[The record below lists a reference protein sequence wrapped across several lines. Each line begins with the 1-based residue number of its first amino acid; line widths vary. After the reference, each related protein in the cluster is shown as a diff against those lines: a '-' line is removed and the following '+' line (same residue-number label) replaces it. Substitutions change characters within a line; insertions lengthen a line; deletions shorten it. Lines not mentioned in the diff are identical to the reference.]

1 MELEI
6 WQWALLAVA
15 ILLIVGLIVMKTKG
29 KK

>member
-6 WQWALLAVA
+6 WQWALLGVA
-15 ILLIVGLIVMKTKG
+15 IALIVGLIVMKTK

>member
-6 WQWALLAVA
+6 WQWGLLAVA
-15 ILLIVGLIVMKTKG
+15 ILLIVGLVVMKTK

>member
-6 WQWALLAVA
+6 WQWALLGVA
-15 ILLIVGLIVMKTKG
+15 ILLIVAFVVMKTK

>member
-6 WQWALLAVA
+6 WQWALIGVAVA
-15 ILLIVGLIVMKTKG
+15 LLVGLIVMKTK

>member
-6 WQWALLAVA
+6 WQWALLGVA
-15 ILLIVGLIVMKTKG
+15 ILLIVGLIVMKTK

>member
-6 WQWALLAVA
+6 WQWALLGVAVA
-15 ILLIVGLIVMKTKG
+15 LIVGLIVMKTK

>member
-6 WQWALLAVA
+6 WQWALLGVAV
-15 ILLIVGLIVMKTKG
+15 LLIVGLIVMKTK

>member
-1 MELEI
+1 MQLEI

-15 ILLIVGLIVMKTKG
+15 ILLIVGLVVMKTK

>member
-15 ILLIVGLIVMKTKG
+15 ILLIVGLVVMKTK